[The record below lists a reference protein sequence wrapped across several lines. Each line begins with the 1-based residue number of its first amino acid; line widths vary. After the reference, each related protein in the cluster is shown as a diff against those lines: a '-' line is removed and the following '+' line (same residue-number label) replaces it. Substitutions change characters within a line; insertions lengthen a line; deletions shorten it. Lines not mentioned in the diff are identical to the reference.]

1 MSSTVTSHR
10 SALTARRRALIRR
23 ARSVRRWAAQGS
35 ISARPFE
42 PSQVEL
48 GRAHQSG
55 QTLVLFSIFLT
66 VILGMAALVLDQGL
80 LRKSNL
86 DLHNALD
93 AGALAGVGLLR
104 DDAVGAERT
113 AREYAQANF
122 PDDLPDE
129 NVNVSF
135 RCLIGVELGAPRLS
149 DIPLACDPGGNATWV
164 VDDDTAFA
172 TCDPSESD
180 VCNTI
185 VLAGPAERDY
195 LFAPVLGI
203 ESGWT
208 RTQIAAACKGLCGE
222 PPEVPL
228 DLVLVL
234 DRTGSMVGADTTNA
248 VNASHSVRR
257 ALRPELQRLAFGAL
271 GPSRTGQTCRTQ
283 PDSVIGQARA
293 ADLRRWIPV
302 GLTGIGSGTGDYRGE
317 TTDMARAIECIAT
330 GDGGRP
336 FNSSTGTDLAD
347 PMRMA
352 TYELDTYGR
361 ADATHAILF
370 VSDGQ
375 PNASTTGTRNYC
387 QEASQAATAAKASGI
402 EVFTVA
408 FGIDGITC
416 DDPAGSSW
424 YRRDATY
431 LLADMATDSAYDGGC
446 PGTENDDGD
455 HFFCVPKTDD
465 LESIFQKAVV
475 TLSAHSRLIR
485 LPEGA

>member
-1 MSSTVTSHR
+1 MNGTTTSR
-10 SALTARRRALIRR
+10 QASPTLRRRALIRR
-23 ARSVRRWAAQGS
+23 ARSVRHWAANGS
-35 ISARPFE
+35 LSTRPFE
-42 PSQVEL
+42 PAAAQAQ
-48 GRAHQSG
+48 RASQSG

-93 AGALAGVGLLR
+93 SGALAGVGLLR
-104 DDAVGAERT
+104 DDPVGAERT
-113 AREYAQANF
+113 AREYVQANF

-135 RCLIGVELGAPRLS
+135 RCLIGTESGAPRLS
-149 DIPLACDPGGNATWV
+149 DIPLACDPGADASWV
-164 VDDDTAFA
+164 MDDDSAFSP
-172 TCDPSESD
+172 CDPSEGD

-185 VLAGPAERDY
+185 VLSGPAERDY

-208 RTQIAAACKGLCGE
+208 QTQIAAACKGLCGE
-222 PPEVPL
+222 RPEVPP

-234 DRTGSMVGADTTNA
+234 DRTGSMSGADTTNA

-257 ALRPELQRLAFGAL
+257 ALRPEVQRLAFGAL
-271 GPSRTGQTCRTQ
+271 GPSRTGQVCRTH
-283 PDSVIGQARA
+283 PDSSIGQARPS
-293 ADLRRWIPV
+293 DLRRWVPM

-317 TTDMARAIECIAT
+317 TTEMARAIECVAS
-330 GDGGRP
+330 GNGGGP

-347 PMRMA
+347 PMLMA
-352 TYELDTYGR
+352 TYELQTSGR
-361 ADATHAILF
+361 SDATHAILL

-375 PNASTTGTRNYC
+375 PNNSTSGTRNYC
-387 QEASQAATAAKASGI
+387 QEASQAAAGAKAAGI

-408 FGIDGITC
+408 FGIDGIAC
-416 DDPAGSSW
+416 DDPVGSSW
-424 YRRDATY
+424 HGRDATY
-431 LLADMATDSAYDGGC
+431 LLADMATDSVYDGGC

-455 HFFCVPKTDD
+455 HFFCVPRTED
-465 LESIFQKAVV
+465 LEGLFQKAIV
-475 TLSAHSRLIR
+475 TMSAHSRLIR